1 MWEEGQ
7 ITISNDENSVE
18 IIDKELA
25 IYFKNK
31 RKTAFKKANKNNE
44 KFVSDFCK
52 LLFISK

>member
-52 LLFISK
+52 LLFISE